1 MKKIII
7 LRGIP
12 ASGKSTYAK
21 KLVTDNPGMYKRIN
35 RDDLRAMLDSYHFSK
50 SNEKFIKKTRDFLI
64 KSSLESGKHVIVDDT
79 NISDTNIERIEQL
92 AKEHTSE
99 SGHDVKIEIKVF
111 DIELSEAITRDKKRE
126 KPVGEKVVRR
136 IHRQFYGDTKDSPNY
151 RIQDTNLPKALIC
164 DLDGTLSLIT
174 NRSPFDGSKCGQD
187 LPNSPVVNLIKN
199 YQKLGFK
206 ILLLSGRDGQYM
218 PETKEWL
225 VKNEV
230 IYDELWMRAPKDSRK
245 DSIIKREIFENNIDD
260 KYCVEFVLDDRNQV
274 VDLWRN
280 DLNLPCFQVYYGNF

>member
-21 KLVTDNPGMYKRIN
+21 KLVIDNPGMYKRIN
-35 RDDLRAMLDSYHFSK
+35 RDDLRNMLDAYHFSK
-50 SNEKFIKKTRDFLI
+50 SNEKFVKKTRDFLI

-79 NISDTNIERIEQL
+79 NISDTNIVRIEQL
-92 AKEHTSE
+92 AKEHTSD

-111 DIELSEAITRDKKRE
+111 DIELSEAIARDKKRE
-126 KPVGEKVVRR
+126 KPVGEKVVRKM
-136 IHRQFYGDTKDSPNY
+136 HRQFYGETKDSPNY
-151 RIQDTNLPKALIC
+151 RIQDKNLPKALIC
-164 DLDGTLSLIT
+164 DLDGTMSLIT

-187 LPNSPVVNLIKN
+187 LPNTPVVNLIKN

-225 VKNEV
+225 AKNEV

-245 DSIIKREIFENNIDD
+245 DSIIKRELFETNIENNYAI
-260 KYCVEFVLDDRNQV
+260 EFVLDDRNQV

-280 DLNLPCFQVYYGNF
+280 DLKLPCFQVYYGDF

>member
-21 KLVTDNPGMYKRIN
+21 KLVIDNPGMYKRIN
-35 RDDLRAMLDSYHFSK
+35 RDDLRNMLDAYHFSK
-50 SNEKFIKKTRDFLI
+50 SNEKFVKKARDFLI

-79 NISDTNIERIEQL
+79 NISDTNIVRIEQL
-92 AKEHTSE
+92 AKEHTSD

-111 DIELSEAITRDKKRE
+111 DIELSEAIARDKKRE
-126 KPVGEKVVRR
+126 KPVGEKVVRKM
-136 IHRQFYGDTKDSPNY
+136 HRQFYGETKDSPNY
-151 RIQDTNLPKALIC
+151 RIQDKNLPKALIC
-164 DLDGTLSLIT
+164 DLDGTMSLIT

-187 LPNSPVVNLIKN
+187 LPNTPVVNLIKN

-225 VKNEV
+225 AKNEV

-245 DSIIKREIFENNIDD
+245 DSIIKRELFETNIENNYTI
-260 KYCVEFVLDDRNQV
+260 EFVLDDRNQV

-280 DLNLPCFQVYYGNF
+280 DLKLPCFQVYYGDF

>member
-21 KLVTDNPGMYKRIN
+21 KLVIDNPGMYKRIN
-35 RDDLRAMLDSYHFSK
+35 RDDLRNMLDAYHFSK
-50 SNEKFIKKTRDFLI
+50 SNEKFVKKTRDFLI
-64 KSSLESGKHVIVDDT
+64 QSSLESGKHVIVDDT
-79 NISDTNIERIEQL
+79 NISDTNIVRIEQL
-92 AKEHTSE
+92 AKEHTSD

-111 DIELSEAITRDKKRE
+111 DIELSEAIARDKKRE
-126 KPVGEKVVRR
+126 KPVGEKVVRKM
-136 IHRQFYGDTKDSPNY
+136 HRQFYGETKDSPNY
-151 RIQDTNLPKALIC
+151 RIQDKNLPKALIC
-164 DLDGTLSLIT
+164 DLDGTMSLIT

-187 LPNSPVVNLIKN
+187 LPNTPVVNLIKN

-225 VKNEV
+225 EKNEV

-245 DSIIKREIFENNIDD
+245 DSIIKRELFETNIENNYAI
-260 KYCVEFVLDDRNQV
+260 EFVLDDRNQV

-280 DLNLPCFQVYYGNF
+280 DLKLPCFQVYYGDF

>member
-21 KLVTDNPGMYKRIN
+21 KLVIDNPGMYKRIN
-35 RDDLRAMLDSYHFSK
+35 RDDLRNMLDAYHFSK
-50 SNEKFIKKTRDFLI
+50 SNEKFVKKTRDFLI
-64 KSSLESGKHVIVDDT
+64 TSALESGKHVIVDDT
-79 NISDTNIERIEQL
+79 NISDTNIVRIEQL
-92 AKEHTSE
+92 AKEHTSD

-111 DIELSEAITRDKKRE
+111 DIELSEAIVRDKKRE
-126 KPVGEKVVRR
+126 KSVGEKVVRKM
-136 IHRQFYGDTKDSPNY
+136 HRQFYGETKDSPNY
-151 RIQDTNLPKALIC
+151 RIQNKNLPKALIC
-164 DLDGTLSLIT
+164 DLDGTMSLIT

-187 LPNSPVVNLIKN
+187 LPNTPVVNLIKN

-225 VKNEV
+225 AKNEV

-245 DSIIKREIFENNIDD
+245 DSIIKRELFETNIENNYAI
-260 KYCVEFVLDDRNQV
+260 EFVLDDRNQV

-280 DLNLPCFQVYYGNF
+280 DLKLPCFQVYYGDF